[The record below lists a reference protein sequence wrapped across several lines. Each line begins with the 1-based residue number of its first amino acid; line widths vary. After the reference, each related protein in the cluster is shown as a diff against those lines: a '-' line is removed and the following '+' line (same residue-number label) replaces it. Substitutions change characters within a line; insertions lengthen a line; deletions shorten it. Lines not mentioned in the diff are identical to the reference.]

1 MIDAKV
7 VFPSISQV
15 QQSAL
20 IPMKTNLHFIR
31 PKSVVEASILAVFL
45 FSACV
50 LSAQPFPS
58 PGLVIGSANTAFADP
73 PVPRPNT
80 VPCVVQLFNNVAFN
94 NFSPKFFTFQP
105 PVVCPGP
112 WAKVVLTADFS
123 IQAGRQFDRTAEIW
137 IGGVNVYF
145 GTTSEPSQ
153 TVARSWHVERDL
165 TDYTALFNTAQN
177 GRVDLGNLVN
187 STFTSTLFGTAQ
199 LQFYPLAHNTNGAP
213 TTADLVLPL
222 ASDPTGGTT
231 FLNTGSDSLSKSFTF
246 PTNVERAYL
255 DVVSQSQA
263 GDEFWYTCVP
273 NDVAN
278 ELQSCGGTGFRET
291 EVSIDGQPAGVA
303 PVYPWIYTGGIDPF
317 LWRPIPGVQTLNFV
331 PYRVDLT
338 PFAGVLSNGQPHSVS
353 VNVFNAN
360 GGFSTT
366 ATLLLFRDHGAQVVT
381 GQVTQNTIGAGPTP
395 NVVENL
401 NTDASGNI
409 TGTVTATSSRKFTV
423 AGLVNTSHGTV
434 RTNVDQSISFSN
446 IQSFNISNT
455 AFVQDITQRTNI
467 TSETKTQGGGDNPRA
482 FQQNFQWPLDLDF
495 SFNINP
501 DGSGAQTTIIK
512 QQYLSTQSGH
522 EGPGADSFRSISNT
536 VTPSDTLLFDANGN
550 LTGTTGQQSAQTYFS
565 HDSTGGCFSRTI
577 TAATGVLTSVADGN
591 GCQQ

>member
-1 MIDAKV
+1 
-7 VFPSISQV
+7 
-15 QQSAL
+15 
-20 IPMKTNLHFIR
+20 MKTNLHFIR

-73 PVPRPNT
+73 QIPRPNT
-80 VPCVVQLFNNVAFN
+80 VPCVVQLFNNIAFN

-105 PVVCPGP
+105 PVGCPGP

-123 IQAGRQFDRTAEIW
+123 VQAGRQFDRTAEIW

-145 GTTSEPSQ
+145 GTTSEPSR

-366 ATLLLFRDHGAQVVT
+366 ATLLLFRDDGAQVVT
-381 GQVTQNTIGAGPTP
+381 GQVTQNTIGGGPIP

-401 NTDASGNI
+401 NTDASSNI
-409 TGTVTATSSRKFTV
+409 TGTVTVTSSRKFTV
-423 AGLVNTSHGTV
+423 AGFVNTSHGAV

-467 TSETKTQGGGDNPRA
+467 TSETKTQGGGDDPRA

-512 QQYLSTQSGH
+512 QQYLSTQSGRG
-522 EGPGADSFRSISNT
+522 GPGADTFRSISNT
-536 VTPSDTLLFDANGN
+536 VTPSDTLLFDANFN
-550 LTGTTGQQSAQTYFS
+550 ITGSTGQQSAQTYFS
-565 HDSTGGCFSRTI
+565 HDTTGGCFSRAI
-577 TAATGVLTSVADGN
+577 TAATGVLTSISEGT